1 MASIKFFTRTTS
13 KDSMSVIHVT
23 ISLGRGKQFYLN
35 SGLKVFN
42 DAWSNTTQGIKPRY
56 RYSEIYTQAMGSQLE
71 TKLLA
76 LRTFLMSKIIDDVQG
91 TLTKEHIQN
100 LIYEFH
106 HPQRTYKKRRND
118 PDEHCPKRETL
129 LQFIERYVQEIE
141 SGKRLNN
148 KKLRYAYYTIKN
160 YKGFLVQFKLYC
172 QVKKQKFDFDDID
185 LKFYDTMVAYFTN
198 KGYSPNTIGRHIK
211 ELKIIMRTAYDEGL
225 TDNKIVENRKFK
237 VLTADV
243 ENIAL
248 SEKELD
254 KLANVFLGK
263 HETELRQTRDVFLI
277 GCYLAQR
284 YSDYSRIN
292 PAMIK
297 TLDSGEKYIDLVQK
311 KTGTRVQIPL
321 NPRCQNIL
329 EQYNYQFPKLANVTI
344 NKNIKEIARRAGIT
358 ENVTIHFIQCG
369 EKRETTLPKY
379 ELITTHTARRT
390 GATNMV
396 LAGVPIEEC
405 MAVTGHKSRAQFE
418 RYVKISLQQML
429 TKLVNNPY
437 FKTGGSYNPMLSPET
452 LLNQFKLFM
461 SSMFANQQ
469 Q

>member
-1 MASIKFFTRTTS
+1 
-13 KDSMSVIHVT
+13 
-23 ISLGRGKQFYLN
+23 
-35 SGLKVFN
+35 
-42 DAWSNTTQGIKPRY
+42 
-56 RYSEIYTQAMGSQLE
+56 
-71 TKLLA
+71 
-76 LRTFLMSKIIDDVQG
+76 
-91 TLTKEHIQN
+91 
-100 LIYEFH
+100 
-106 HPQRTYKKRRND
+106 
-118 PDEHCPKRETL
+118 
-129 LQFIERYVQEIE
+129 
-141 SGKRLNN
+141 
-148 KKLRYAYYTIKN
+148 
-160 YKGFLVQFKLYC
+160 
-172 QVKKQKFDFDDID
+172 
-185 LKFYDTMVAYFTN
+185 
-198 KGYSPNTIGRHIK
+198 
-211 ELKIIMRTAYDEGL
+211 
-225 TDNKIVENRKFK
+225 
-237 VLTADV
+237 
-243 ENIAL
+243 
-248 SEKELD
+248 
-254 KLANVFLGK
+254 
-263 HETELRQTRDVFLI
+263 
-277 GCYLAQR
+277 
-284 YSDYSRIN
+284 
-292 PAMIK
+292 MIK

-358 ENVTIHFIQCG
+358 EDVTIHFIQCG

-429 TKLVNNPY
+429 AKLVNNPY